1 MTAKENLLFDV
12 VLRPHRSLSKPGFL
26 ILMAVVAVV
35 SFTAG
40 MVFLLQGAW
49 PVMGFFGLEVALVYI
64 AFRMNYR
71 AGRLFE
77 TVQLRSDELLVR
89 RVDPAGRAA
98 SWTFQPNWLRVSM
111 DNPPEH
117 ESQLVLTTHGR
128 SLTIGAFLTP
138 EERLEV
144 ALALRTALSQWRAA
158 EPASP

>member
-1 MTAKENLLFDV
+1 MTAKEDLLFDA

-26 ILMAVVAVV
+26 IVMGVLAVV
-35 SFTAG
+35 SFSAG

-71 AGRLFE
+71 DGRLFE
-77 TVQLRSDELLVR
+77 TVQLGPEELLIR
-89 RVDPAGRAA
+89 RVDPKGRAA
-98 SWTFQPNWLRVSM
+98 SWSFQPNWLRITM

-117 ESQLVLTTHGR
+117 ESQLVLTSHGR

-138 EERLEV
+138 EELLEV
-144 ALALRTALSQWRAA
+144 ALALRSALSQWKV
-158 EPASP
+158 SP

>member
-1 MTAKENLLFDV
+1 MTAKEDLLFDA

-26 ILMAVVAVV
+26 IVMGVLAVV
-35 SFTAG
+35 SFSAG

-71 AGRLFE
+71 DGRLFE
-77 TVQLRSDELLVR
+77 TVQLSPEELLIR
-89 RVDPAGRAA
+89 RVDPKGRAA
-98 SWTFQPNWLRVSM
+98 SWSFHPNWLRVVM

-117 ESQLVLTTHGR
+117 ESQLVLTSHGR

-138 EERLEV
+138 DERLEV
-144 ALALRTALSQWRAA
+144 ALALRAALSQWKV
-158 EPASP
+158 SP